1 MPQNP
6 KKELSTFSAMM
17 IAVLSLG
24 LFAGGAAL
32 MVKTGV
38 VSADP
43 FAFVLGEHDEDDDD
57 EDENKGDDDD
67 NDGKDEDDD
76 RDDKDDDD
84 EKDDDGKDEDDDRDD
99 ESEKLS
105 ARGGDSDSDE
115 DGKEDDE
122 DEVKDED
129 EDEDENEED
138 EDRLKDLMEK
148 IAESEEEIFEKQREG
163 VDATVALARIASAKG
178 TLDAYKAAVAAGNFG
193 EADRLAREIKKLS
206 HFAVEEDL
214 HDAKKAG
221 ERLKQAQEKI
231 AKAKAKIALLAAAG
245 GSTGSLVE
253 LLAGAEAK
261 VTAGNALL
269 SSADFMSAENLF
281 KEAKN
286 IANRVKDMAEN
297 ALYAI
302 GGSDDDF
309 DDDHEE
315 FSEEVSDDL
324 DDIAEIEED
333 DDRVKTIKQIVSK
346 QKASGLAV
354 AASVQLAQER
364 SALAKFFLGSDDLSL
379 GSIQAKIAENAAN
392 AAALRAL
399 AQSSGDADI
408 QALLTAA
415 AERIESENV
424 KLQAFVGAQADS
436 NGLFG
441 WLVDLFV

>member
-1 MPQNP
+1 MAQDS
-6 KKELSTFSAMM
+6 KKHLSPLSAMLVAM
-17 IAVLSLG
+17 LSLG
-24 LFAGGAAL
+24 LFTGGTAL

-38 VSADP
+38 VSAAP
-43 FAFVLGEHDEDDDD
+43 FAFVLGD
-57 EDENKGDDDD
+57 EDE
-67 NDGKDEDDD
+67 DEDEDKD
-76 RDDKDDDD
+76 DDKDSKDEDD

-105 ARGGDSDSDE
+105 GRGGDSESDE
-115 DGKEDDE
+115 DGKDE
-122 DEVKDED
+122 DEED
-129 EDEDENEED
+129 GMEDEDENED
-138 EDRLKDLMEK
+138 GDDGLKDLMEK
-148 IAESEEEIFEKQREG
+148 VAESEKEIFEKQREG
-163 VDATVALARIASAKG
+163 VDATAALARIASAKG
-178 TLDAYKAAVAAGNFG
+178 VLEAYKAAVAAGNFG

-214 HDAKKAG
+214 HDAKKSS

-245 GSTGSLVE
+245 GSTGGLVE

-261 VTAGNALL
+261 VAAGNALL
-269 SSADFMSAENLF
+269 PSGDFMNAESLF
-281 KEAKN
+281 KEAKS

-315 FSEEVSDDL
+315 FSEEVSDEL

-333 DDRVKTIKQIVSK
+333 DDRVNAIKAIVSK

-408 QALLTAA
+408 QELLTEQ

>member
-1 MPQNP
+1 MAQAS
-6 KKELSTFSAMM
+6 KRHLSPFSAML

-24 LFAGGAAL
+24 LFTGGTAL
-32 MVKTGV
+32 MVNTGV
-38 VSADP
+38 VSASP
-43 FAFVLGEHDEDDDD
+43 FAFVLGDDD
-57 EDENKGDDDD
+57 EDKDDEDKDDEKDDEDKDDDK
-67 NDGKDEDDD
+67 DGKDE
-76 RDDKDDDD
+76 DD
-84 EKDDDGKDEDDDRDD
+84 EKDDDGKDEDDDRD
-99 ESEKLS
+99 ESKQLS
-105 ARGGDSDSDE
+105 GRGGDSDSDE

-122 DEVKDED
+122 DGMEE
-129 EDEDENEED
+129 EDENENEEGD
-138 EDRLKDLMEK
+138 DHLKDLMEK
-148 IAESEEEIFEKQREG
+148 VVESEKEIFEKQREG
-163 VDATVALARIASAKG
+163 VDATAALARIASARG
-178 TLDAYKAAVAAGNFG
+178 VLDAYKAAVAAGNFG

-214 HDAKKAG
+214 HDAKKSS
-221 ERLKQAQEKI
+221 ERLKDAQEKI

-245 GSTGSLVE
+245 GSTGGLVE

-261 VTAGNALL
+261 IAAGNALL
-269 SSADFMSAENLF
+269 PSGDFMSAESLF
-281 KEAKN
+281 KEAKS
-286 IANRVKDMAEN
+286 IANRVKGMAEN

-302 GGSDDDF
+302 GGNDDDF

-315 FSEEVSDDL
+315 FSEEVSDEL

-333 DDRVKTIKQIVSK
+333 DDRVNAIKAIVSK

-379 GSIQAKIAENAAN
+379 GSINAKIAENAAN
-392 AAALRAL
+392 AAGLRAL

-408 QALLTAA
+408 QELLTEQ

-424 KLQAFVGAQADS
+424 KLRAFVGAQADS